1 MSAGGPER
9 REGGSRWIDLAVK
22 LAPWFGLK
30 PVRVRWRLENRRRRA
45 AERARQREQ
54 KVDHVRYAHK
64 TCAACGAVQDRDAAT
79 CSRCGEKLGARSM
92 QVLGRM
98 GLFAP
103 EWLSMSSVLG
113 LALVLAFARELAAA
127 PGGLG
132 DLVGVPVPILKH
144 LGGNLRH
151 ELLDGEYHRLLTAC
165 FLHAGV
171 IHIGFN
177 LFALATVGPQVESV
191 YGRGTLLFFFV
202 LTGVV
207 ANLGSGLV
215 GLGGAGSPD
224 VGIGASGGIMGLVG
238 VAAGWGQR
246 EGTTAGRQV
255 RNDMLKWAAY
265 VLVFGLFVRVNNWA
279 HGFGLVAGFALGWLL
294 RPRAWRRP
302 SLAAARIAAALLGA
316 AALVAALV
324 LIARPPERA
333 VTWRS
338 AALSR
343 ADDRIKAPPTPG

>member
-1 MSAGGPER
+1 MGEPEQ

-30 PVRVRWRLENRRRRA
+30 PVRVRWRLENRRRRR
-45 AERARQREQ
+45 AERARRREQ
-54 KVDHVRYAHK
+54 QVDHVRYAHK

-98 GLFAP
+98 GLLAP
-103 EWLSMSSVLG
+103 EWLSLSSLLG
-113 LALVLAFARELAAA
+113 LALVVAFARQLAAA

-132 DLVGVPVPILKH
+132 DLLGLPVPVLKE

-151 ELLDGEYHRLLTAC
+151 EFLAGEYHRLLTAC
-165 FLHAGV
+165 FLHAGI

-177 LFALATVGPQVESV
+177 LFALATIGPQVESL
-191 YGRGTLLFFFV
+191 YGRGSLLLFFV

-215 GLGGAGSPD
+215 GLGGAGSPN

-246 EGTTAGRQV
+246 EGTSTGRQV

-265 VLVFGLFVRVNNWA
+265 VLVFGLFVRVDNWA
-279 HGFGLVAGFALGWLL
+279 HGFGLISGFAFGWLL
-294 RPRAWRRP
+294 RPGAWRRP
-302 SLAAARIAAALLGA
+302 SLTAVRIAAAVFGA
-316 AALVAALV
+316 AALIAALV
-324 LIARPPERA
+324 LIARPPERQ
-333 VTWRS
+333 VTWR
-338 AALSR
+338 APALSR
-343 ADDRIKAPPTPG
+343 AADRTEAPPPHR